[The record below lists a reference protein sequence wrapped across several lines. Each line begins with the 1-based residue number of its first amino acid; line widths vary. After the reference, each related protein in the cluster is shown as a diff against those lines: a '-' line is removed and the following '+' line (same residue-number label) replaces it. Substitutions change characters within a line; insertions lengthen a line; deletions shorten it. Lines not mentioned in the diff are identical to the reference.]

1 MLMTEASNTHMS
13 TCPKPL
19 PKDTDTHCFRKRQ
32 SMGNISI
39 GNFPQN
45 AFLFNY
51 NSIAYMQ
58 LSHVST

>member
-1 MLMTEASNTHMS
+1 MLMTEASNTRMS

-19 PKDTDTHCFRKRQ
+19 LKDTDAHCFRKRQ
-32 SMGNISI
+32 SMGNIGI

-45 AFLFNY
+45 ALLFNY

-58 LSHVST
+58 LPHGST